1 MLACRWV
8 DPVVTW
14 LNRVWATETTLEYFR
29 DGHFSWMSPWASTV
43 EARDERPGLDCIYVQ
58 DAIGPSKKPWS
69 PMMLTPCLL
78 LPVAV
83 ADRTALRHAWAQQRA
98 DAGRYRQAGSQW
110 GSCLNAK

>member
-43 EARDERPGLDCIYVQ
+43 EARDERPGLDFVGMNYY
-58 DAIGPSKKPWS
+58 GK
-69 PMMLTPCLL
+69 
-78 LPVAV
+78 
-83 ADRTALRHAWAQQRA
+83 
-98 DAGRYRQAGSQW
+98 
-110 GSCLNAK
+110 